1 MPRSVRVRTTK
12 IATDSSPVSWDPDI
26 NIIRNLDEDLVR
38 EDDPVDRSLQAI
50 PEARSAILQRSE
62 THQTGNIVSHNSV
75 RSSTSKT
82 SKKWSARLFPM
93 LCCIVILSVV
103 AFLLAFVYV
112 FLKGLLLF
120 EMGNYYSILI
130 EINIRIKLPDA
141 FVADL
146 EFHDHYSWAVI

>member
-1 MPRSVRVRTTK
+1 MPRSVRIGTPK

-38 EDDPVDRSLQAI
+38 EDDRSHQAV

-62 THQTGNIVSHNSV
+62 THQTGNIVSHNNV

-82 SKKWSARLFPM
+82 SKKWPARLFSM
-93 LCCIVILSVV
+93 LCCIAILSVV

-112 FLKGLLLF
+112 FLKGKLT
-120 EMGNYYSILI
+120 NISPNIKASISFCI
-130 EINIRIKLPDA
+130 VRKVETPNG
-141 FVADL
+141 VQQN
-146 EFHDHYSWAVI
+146 